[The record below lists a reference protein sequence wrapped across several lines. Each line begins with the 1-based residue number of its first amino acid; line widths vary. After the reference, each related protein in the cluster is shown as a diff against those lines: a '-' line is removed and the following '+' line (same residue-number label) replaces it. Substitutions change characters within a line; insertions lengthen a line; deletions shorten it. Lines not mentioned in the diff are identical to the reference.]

1 MALKIVSKT
10 ASILKLGLD
19 TPRSPPGPHF
29 GVILDPILDLPGASN
44 GRTLTVRLGCV
55 RWRPCWRP
63 PGRYFAPFVS
73 SVLPPSGLNCWSIR
87 GVIFD
92 ASVASFAAFRE
103 ALLFA
108 ASFAAFR

>member
-44 GRTLTVRLGCV
+44 GRTLTVRFGCV

-63 PGRYFAPFVS
+63 PGRDFAPLWAPF
-73 SVLPPSGLNCWSIR
+73 LEPP
-87 GVIFD
+87 GVDF
-92 ASVASFAAFRE
+92 
-103 ALLFA
+103 
-108 ASFAAFR
+108 